1 MERMEEIENI
11 SLVSEEVKDKETL
24 LRQRETELLAILE
37 ALQNVKASR
46 YWKLLEEK
54 VLNGVMQSLQQRIKN
69 EKNPTEIYRLQGQI
83 VWAEKFCDLTKMYQA
98 YQNELNN
105 IRQRPK

>member
-1 MERMEEIENI
+1 MNNSKIVLELE
-11 SLVSEEVKDKETL
+11 SFSEEKKTEFL
-24 LRQRETELLAILE
+24 KQRETELLLILE
-37 ALQNVKASR
+37 ALQNIKGSK

-54 VLNGVMQSLQQRIKN
+54 VFNGVLISLQHRIRT

-98 YQNELNN
+98 YQNELT
-105 IRQRPK
+105 RLRS